1 MTEKPL
7 SQQSI
12 DELYKNEDKTRKS
25 FIYNTVIFL
34 FIIAIS
40 IFITSEKGF
49 GFYTFFPVFF
59 SYFILSSYSRLK
71 SIREEIRSRILYLKN
86 LSK

>member
-12 DELYKNEDKTRKS
+12 DELYQNEDKAKKS
-25 FIYNTVIFL
+25 FMYNSVIL
-34 FIIAIS
+34 LCIIGIS
-40 IFITSEKGF
+40 IFMTSENGF

-59 SYFILSSYSRLK
+59 SYTIFSSYSRLK
-71 SIREEIRSRILYLKN
+71 NIREEIESRILHLKN
-86 LSK
+86 